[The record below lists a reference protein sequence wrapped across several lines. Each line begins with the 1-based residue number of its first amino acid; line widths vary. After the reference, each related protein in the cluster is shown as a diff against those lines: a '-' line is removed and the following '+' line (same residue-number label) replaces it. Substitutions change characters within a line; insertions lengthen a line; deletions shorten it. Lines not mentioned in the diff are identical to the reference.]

1 MLAGMRLVDL
11 IKPMRFFFATEKR
24 VRMRGRRGLIVALG
38 TAVLWAAGGC
48 QSSQADRDF
57 EPIVPQFLLEASE
70 GQPGTQ
76 VVELPVSEVRIP
88 VYPRVALPQ
97 SDVRNVELVKVD
109 LGLCLLFEFTPSASR
124 SLLRLSSAN
133 LGRRLVVTLNGRPMG
148 ARVMEGPI
156 ADGRLF
162 IFVEL
167 PEDQLPDT
175 AVNLKKTVQEIQA
188 ALQKS
193 S

>member
-1 MLAGMRLVDL
+1 MLAGIRLVDL
-11 IKPMRFFFATEKR
+11 IRPMRSFFAIEKR
-24 VRMRGRRGLIVALG
+24 VRVPGRRALVVALAAAG
-38 TAVLWAAGGC
+38 LGAAGGC
-48 QSSQADRDF
+48 QSSRADRDF

-70 GQPGTQ
+70 DQPRTQ

-124 SLLRLSSAN
+124 SLMRLSSAN

-156 ADGRLF
+156 TDGRLF

-167 PEDQLPDT
+167 PEDQLSDT
-175 AVNLKKTVQEIQA
+175 AVNLKKTVHEIQA
-188 ALQKS
+188 ALTKS